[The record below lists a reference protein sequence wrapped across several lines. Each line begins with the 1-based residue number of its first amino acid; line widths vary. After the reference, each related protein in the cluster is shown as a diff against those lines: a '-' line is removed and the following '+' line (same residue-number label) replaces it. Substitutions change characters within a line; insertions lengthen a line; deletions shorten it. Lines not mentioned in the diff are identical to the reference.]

1 MSTAWTSPSFLKGAA
16 FAVAGLAVL
25 AVPEASLNLL
35 RFTLAAVL
43 IVSGG
48 IAYWGRLWHRT
59 GDMSMARALL
69 SMAAGLGLLF
79 APVTTVR
86 AVELVLAAY
95 LAAQAAL
102 ALMQWASHRK
112 KGQDSSIQLVR
123 SLFLFVLAALLLL
136 LPKETVGLV
145 VVALALAAV
154 FVGLIMVAWALRHGS
169 QKPDIASRAQAVEV
183 IWHWLS
189 DRDVGGDRRGAIA
202 DTLYFEA
209 PHRSGKIVSYVTML
223 LLSTA
228 LASLAILQ
236 DSTAVVIGAMLVA
249 PLMTPIMGCAA
260 GLVAGWRERVLGSLG
275 IVAASAAGSISLA
288 WILASW
294 IPALVPLEV
303 NSQVL
308 SRVSPTLLDMAIALA
323 AGAAGAYATLVD
335 RVSSSLTGVAIA
347 VALVPPLGVVGICL
361 QAGLWFDAGGAFL
374 LFATNLVSIIL
385 SSSLVFILFGFAPV
399 RTREQ
404 MHMTNT
410 DVLAS
415 VAIVTLLIMVPL
427 GLTGQNV
434 LKSINHANA
443 AQSQVADWLGDDSGL
458 RLLRV
463 TVKGHLVNVQVSGS
477 GTVPE
482 IDTLERMLSERL
494 GSEVEVRVELFPSVI
509 LTSSGQRVVPKD
521 DAPPSA
527 HGVDDSGGETGR
539 DGDED
544 GALE

>member
-43 IVSGG
+43 MVSGG

-59 GDMSMARALL
+59 GDMSMARAVL
-69 SMAAGLGLLF
+69 SMAAGVGLLV
-79 APVTTVR
+79 APISTIR

-102 ALMQWASHRK
+102 AVIQLAAHRQ
-112 KGQDSSIQLVR
+112 KGKDSSVQLVR

-136 LPKETVGLV
+136 LPKEAVGLV

-169 QKPDIASRAQAVEV
+169 QKPDIASRAQAIEV
-183 IWHWLS
+183 LWHWLS
-189 DRDVGGDRRGAIA
+189 DRDVGRDRRIAIA
-202 DTLYFEA
+202 DTLYFEP
-209 PHRSGKIVSYVTML
+209 PHRRAKLVSYVTML

-249 PLMTPIMGCAA
+249 PLMTPIMGCAVA
-260 GLVAGWRERVLGSLG
+260 LVAGWRRHVLRSLG
-275 IVAASAAGSISLA
+275 IVAASAAACIGLA

-294 IPALVPLEV
+294 IPALVPLEA

-308 SRVSPTLLDMAIALA
+308 SRGSPTLLDMAVALA
-323 AGAAGAYATLVD
+323 AGAAGAYATLDD

-361 QAGLWFDAGGAFL
+361 QAGLWSDAGGAFL
-374 LFATNLVSIIL
+374 LFATNLVSIIV

-404 MHMTNT
+404 MQLTNT
-410 DVLAS
+410 DVIAS
-415 VAIVTLLIMVPL
+415 VAIVALLIMVPL

-434 LKSINHANA
+434 LKSINHAHV
-443 AQSQVADWLGDDSGL
+443 AQARVADWLGEDSGL

-463 TVKGHLVNVQVSGS
+463 KVKGHVVDVQVSGS
-477 GTVPE
+477 GDVPD
-482 IDTLERMLSERL
+482 ISSLERVLSKRL
-494 GSEVEVRVELFPSVI
+494 GVDVEVRVELFPSVV
-509 LTSSGQRVVPKD
+509 LTSGKQGGAPDNKVGQ
-521 DAPPSA
+521 SA
-527 HGVDDSGGETGR
+527 QGVDDRGGETGR
-539 DGDED
+539 EGDED

>member
-1 MSTAWTSPSFLKGAA
+1 
-16 FAVAGLAVL
+16 
-25 AVPEASLNLL
+25 
-35 RFTLAAVL
+35 
-43 IVSGG
+43 
-48 IAYWGRLWHRT
+48 
-59 GDMSMARALL
+59 
-69 SMAAGLGLLF
+69 
-79 APVTTVR
+79 
-86 AVELVLAAY
+86 
-95 LAAQAAL
+95 
-102 ALMQWASHRK
+102 
-112 KGQDSSIQLVR
+112 
-123 SLFLFVLAALLLL
+123 
-136 LPKETVGLV
+136 
-145 VVALALAAV
+145 
-154 FVGLIMVAWALRHGS
+154 
-169 QKPDIASRAQAVEV
+169 
-183 IWHWLS
+183 
-189 DRDVGGDRRGAIA
+189 
-202 DTLYFEA
+202 
-209 PHRSGKIVSYVTML
+209 VTML

-323 AGAAGAYATLVD
+323 AGAAGAYATLDD

-361 QAGLWFDAGGAFL
+361 QAGLWSDAGGAFL

-399 RTREQ
+399 RAREQ
-404 MHMTNT
+404 IHMTNT
-410 DVLAS
+410 DVIAS

-434 LKSINHANA
+434 LKSINHVTA
-443 AQSQVADWLGDDSGL
+443 AQSQVGEWLGQDSGL

-463 TVKGHLVNVQVSGS
+463 KVRGHVVDVQLSGS
-477 GTVPE
+477 GTVPDIE
-482 IDTLERMLSERL
+482 SLERALSERL
-494 GSEVEVRVELFPSVI
+494 GAEAEVQVELFPTVVLS
-509 LTSSGQRVVPKD
+509 SSGQRVVPKD
-521 DAPPSA
+521 DSLPSA
-527 HGVDDSGGETGR
+527 HEVDETGR
-539 DGDED
+539 EGEED